1 MTKRVK
7 VILKKSS
14 RKDKKFTAVMP
25 GDGVA
30 HKHHFGAAGMSDFTI
45 HKDPKRKDN
54 YIKRH
59 AKRENWND
67 IHSAGFWSK
76 HILWNK
82 DTLNKSIKDTEKKYN
97 LDIKLKSK

>member
-1 MTKRVK
+1 MTKPVK

-25 GDGVA
+25 EFG
-30 HKHHFGAAGMSDFTI
+30 HKHHFGAAGMSDFTK
-45 HKDPKRKDN
+45 HKDSKRKEN

-59 AKRENWND
+59 SKRENWND

-82 DTLNKSIKDTEKKYN
+82 DTLSKSIKDTEKKYN
-97 LDIKLKSK
+97 LDIKLKSN